1 MPEKKRLLELDAL
14 RGFAA
19 FGVCLFHFGLFK
31 FGVAGVDLFFVISG
45 FVIYMSIINSD
56 SIKDF
61 IASRFI
67 RLFPCY
73 WLSISIAIIAMRLLT
88 YHAIHYKWN
97 FVLGN
102 LLMLQPIFKTT
113 DLVGA
118 YWTLYVELTF
128 YILMSSLWYFKQLK
142 NIELIILAGLLFM
155 IIVNGTHLI
164 FQGRSPQYERLFMIL
179 RSLLPLFFSH
189 FNTFS
194 AGILFYIIYTK
205 GNNTFRSSLL
215 ILSFCIT
222 AIAHNDSAMIK
233 NYLNVYEHLISLL
246 VIYIIFL
253 LIIKDKLPYLEF
265 KYLVVLGNIS
275 YVLYLIHQSLG
286 TDIKTFLRAGLG
298 LFLSNTI
305 AISAVLTFSLLI
317 TYYFDIP
324 LRRWLKKK
332 YRDHLKR
339 QAVLVKAGAGV

>member
-1 MPEKKRLLELDAL
+1 MPEKRRLLELDAL

-45 FVIYMSIINSD
+45 FVIYMSISNSD

-61 IASRFI
+61 MASRFI

-73 WLSISIAIIAMRLLT
+73 WLSILIAIIAMRLLT
-88 YHAIHYKWN
+88 HHLIHYKWN

-102 LLMLQPIFKTT
+102 LLMLQPVFKTK

-128 YILMSSLWYFKQLK
+128 YILMSLLWYFKQLK
-142 NIELIILAGLLFM
+142 KIELIILAGLLFM
-155 IIVNGTHLI
+155 TIFNGTHLI
-164 FQGRSPQYERLFMIL
+164 LHGISPQYDRLFTIL

-205 GNNTFRSSLL
+205 GNNAFRFSLL

-222 AIAHNDSAMIK
+222 AIAHGDSAMIK
-233 NYLNVYEHLISLL
+233 NYLNVYEHLIALL
-246 VIYIIFL
+246 FVYLIFL
-253 LIIKDKLPYLEF
+253 LIIIDKLPYLKF

-275 YVLYLIHQSLG
+275 YALYLIHQSLG
-286 TDIKTFLRAGLG
+286 TDIKALLMPRLG

-305 AISAVLTFSLLI
+305 AISAVIIFSLLI

-324 LRRWLKKK
+324 LRHWLKKK
-332 YRDHLKR
+332 YRDHVKR
-339 QAVLVKAGAGV
+339 KAVLLKAGAGV